1 MSFFTIHPHYLT
13 LSQHSVD
20 CHMQLNHSRKRE
32 GIDITRIRS
41 TFAPSCCTHFA
52 AALQQLRTY
61 FRYRFLQQQLWFQ
74 LVVVGVS
81 QPCTRFRINVLWEW
95 NCNIQPYICLIMG
108 SSYVEFNAPDVE
120 GSLPRSFP
128 LLNKKHSDLVN
139 ICDPIDW
146 SSILQT
152 TVSFVSCPYP
162 KPDQY
167 CFLAYITCTQTL
179 KYAWLFYSEPT

>member
-95 NCNIQPYICLIMG
+95 NCNIQPYSCLIMG

-120 GSLPRSFP
+120 GSLPGSFP
-128 LLNKKHSDLVN
+128 LLNKN
-139 ICDPIDW
+139 TQIW
-146 SSILQT
+146 STFVIQLIGQVFCRLLFHLLAAHILNLT
-152 TVSFVSCPYP
+152 NTAS
-162 KPDQY
+162 
-167 CFLAYITCTQTL
+167 LRI
-179 KYAWLFYSEPT
+179 